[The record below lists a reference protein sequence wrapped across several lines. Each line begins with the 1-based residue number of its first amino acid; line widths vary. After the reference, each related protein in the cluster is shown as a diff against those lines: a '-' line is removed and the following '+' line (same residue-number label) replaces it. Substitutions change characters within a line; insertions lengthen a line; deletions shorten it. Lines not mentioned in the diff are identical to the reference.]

1 VFKQKNAAILWLRR
15 FFSLDETAGKVD
27 LLFFGGSLVAG
38 AFNSF
43 FAVFAFDTLFAF
55 EAFFVSINRYEIF
68 LSSNPRRLDPCDSI
82 FFRTGE
88 RDASRHFYFAGENSG
103 IDFHKT
109 RAVDNNFVRHIERL
123 RSNKN
128 LECTLRNNTGSTGS
142 TRCLFLTCQYDWY
155 RGLNFL
161 LNVDS
166 LEIYVLNVTANSVTS
181 NLTYDRDGVITALYL
196 QRNRSRST
204 G

>member
-1 VFKQKNAAILWLRR
+1 
-15 FFSLDETAGKVD
+15 
-27 LLFFGGSLVAG
+27 
-38 AFNSF
+38 
-43 FAVFAFDTLFAF
+43 
-55 EAFFVSINRYEIF
+55 
-68 LSSNPRRLDPCDSI
+68 
-82 FFRTGE
+82 
-88 RDASRHFYFAGENSG
+88 
-103 IDFHKT
+103 
-109 RAVDNNFVRHIERL
+109 
-123 RSNKN
+123 
-128 LECTLRNNTGSTGS
+128 S

-181 NLTYDRDGVITALYL
+181 NLTDDRDGVITALYL